1 MASQII
7 TLATVFLGLVIESSM
22 ALSAYDRGHMSLG
35 IRANAKFSAVKVSKQ
50 ARGRDSIEVYIESK
64 AGRPRWQLEWAN
76 DGGDPEFSNESF
88 RRDNEFSIFEP
99 VNGSFRIAKRG
110 EILDSSDL
118 LMDEKNATTI
128 GEWKIDDPDS
138 GFVKL
143 KGENSGVW
151 EYLQVTND
159 GGHRYRS
166 NHTDCSGNKCE
177 FRIIIHK
184 IRWQSS
190 STAQSDDED
199 HDDESHADEEDDAGS
214 GGYEESPVLSEA
226 SSVHSANS
234 ANDTFAYK
242 VWIISSRGRKEL
254 ELDAAGGY
262 EMADNTF
269 ADGATFELEDAGKGD
284 DVFLLKDKDDAY
296 VTCEPGTD
304 EVVEG
309 SATDNHN
316 EWKLVRLGDG
326 EVAIESLTSPGYFMR
341 DGRGG
346 KLECEHVGG
355 PEWWLSDDEVVEK
368 RKRRFQFFIQLH
380 GFA

>member
-7 TLATVFLGLVIESSM
+7 TLATVFLGLVTESSM
-22 ALSAYDRGHMSLG
+22 ALSAYDKGAMSLA
-35 IRANAKFSAVKVSKQ
+35 ISSNAKFSAAKAKKQ
-50 ARGRDSIEVYIESK
+50 ARRRDSIVVYIESK
-64 AGRPRWQLEWAN
+64 AGHPKWQLEWAN

-88 RRDNEFSIFEP
+88 RGKNRFSILEP

-118 LMDEKNATTI
+118 LMDERNATTI

-151 EYLQVTND
+151 EYLQVRND

-190 STAQSDDED
+190 STAQSEDED
-199 HDDESHADEEDDAGS
+199 HDDLSHYDGEDD
-214 GGYEESPVLSEA
+214 GYESGVLSEA
-226 SSVHSANS
+226 SSVHSATS

-242 VWIISSRGRKEL
+242 VWIISSRGKREL

-262 EMADNTF
+262 EMADKSF

-296 VTCEPGTD
+296 VTCAPGTK

-326 EVAIESLTSPGYFMR
+326 EVAIESLTSPGYFMK
-341 DGRGG
+341 DGSGG
-346 KLECEHVGG
+346 KLECEQVGG
-355 PEWWLSDDEVVEK
+355 PELGLSDEEVEEK